1 MPKQATIQDVAQ
13 LAGVSRGTV
22 SRVLN
27 GSPRVS
33 PAARKAVEA
42 AVKKSN
48 YRANPHARSLAS
60 GRNNAIAVLLT
71 QPQHELFADPTFSLL
86 LQGVSDGLADTE
98 TALVLLL
105 AGNDEERRRTATFL
119 GSRHVDG
126 VVHLSPHV
134 SDPMLDVIADA
145 EVPVVVCGI
154 PPADHHNKLLW
165 SVTITDRTGA
175 RQATEHLQ
183 ELGATRIGMIAGPLD
198 ALGSQEREIGFREAL
213 RQRFSEDLVEHG
225 DYGRASGGTALAA
238 LLERHPDLDAVFCA
252 SDRMAVGA
260 LDEATRRGL
269 RVPSDLLLVGFDDH
283 EISRTSN
290 PPLTTVRQP
299 LRQLGRATVQM
310 LTTALQGDDPGHR
323 VFSTELVLRASTQ
336 PNRSQGGER

>member
-1 MPKQATIQDVAQ
+1 MAKQPTIQDVAA

-27 GSPRVS
+27 GSPKVS

-42 AVKKSN
+42 AVKKTN
-48 YRANPHARSLAS
+48 YRVNPHARSLAS

-86 LQGVSDGLADTE
+86 LQGVSDGLAGTE

-105 AGNDEERRRTATFL
+105 AGNDEERRRTANFL
-119 GSRHVDG
+119 RSRHVDG
-126 VVHLSPHV
+126 VVHLTPHV

-165 SVTITDRTGA
+165 SVTITDRAGA
-175 RQATEHLQ
+175 REAVAHLQ
-183 ELGATRIGMIAGPLD
+183 ELGARRIGMIAGPTD
-198 ALGSQEREIGFREAL
+198 ALGSCERVAGFREAL
-213 RQRFSEDLVEHG
+213 GESFSPDLVTHG
-225 DYGRASGGTALAA
+225 DYGRASGATALKV
-238 LLERHPDLDAVFCA
+238 LLDRHPDLDAVFCA

-260 LDEATRRGL
+260 LEEATRRGL
-269 RVPSDLLLVGFDDH
+269 RVPQDLLLVGFDDH
-283 EISRTSN
+283 EISRTST
-290 PPLTTVRQP
+290 PPLTTVHQP
-299 LRQLGRATVQM
+299 LRQLGRAAVQM
-310 LTTALQGDDPGHR
+310 LGTALQGDDPGHR
-323 VFSTELVLRASTQ
+323 VFATQLVRRAST
-336 PNRSQGGER
+336 RTDE